1 LWSQLVCTAFQLLVE
16 CVAGVLPD
24 GLAVAALEGIKAEVP
39 AAVNILLV
47 LWNMATL
54 QKQSSIQAAKKSNKY
69 NLSTSIT
76 RPL

>member
-1 LWSQLVCTAFQLLVE
+1 VE

-39 AAVNILLV
+39 AAVNILLA

-54 QKQSSIQAAKKSNKY
+54 QKTKQHSSGKKKQQVQLVY
-69 NLSTSIT
+69 MHHP
-76 RPL
+76 PLVT